1 MRHLGSTLVHK
12 AMVAAAGHSLQ
23 TRCRWFLRQRE
34 RYYAKHTLAS
44 LLRHMDNATPRGFRF
59 NQMGVV
65 GVICVINIEGVG
77 DNFGARIQKNRCR
90 NAQDL
95 EDSNL

>member
-1 MRHLGSTLVHK
+1 
-12 AMVAAAGHSLQ
+12 
-23 TRCRWFLRQRE
+23 
-34 RYYAKHTLAS
+34 
-44 LLRHMDNATPRGFRF
+44 MDNATPRGFRF
-59 NQMGVV
+59 DQMGVV